1 LRKSALFYLL
11 SVQFSE
17 YKRLSLQAI
26 VIIAFLVAIAT
37 LTVGLGKGILAGVNK
52 AREQFPPGVL
62 TVTPKDVS
70 ISILKLSVGK
80 IGDDNLVEIK
90 ALEGV
95 KQVHAQMNIKIPLKA
110 EAEFMGQQA
119 VSDVALLGIDEELV
133 KGDVKSPLKFTYDA
147 NDANTPIPVVLP
159 MLFADIFN
167 LAYAESM
174 GFPRLN
180 EEYVLGKHFTLYC
193 GDSYVFGT
201 SGETTATAFRCQ
213 IVGITKTANLV
224 NGGYIP
230 LSAAKYLNEK
240 NGKDKDFYS
249 KVFVETTPQNI
260 SAVEKKITDMG
271 FAVESNSAVLE
282 KIRFASQ
289 VLVGLLLVFAL
300 TVICISLMSLYNLYS
315 SLYEARRQELGL
327 MRCVGA
333 TRHTLTILC
342 LSETLLRTALAGIV
356 GGGVAFWVLRW
367 ADRSLL
373 GMLPKISFIPE
384 SFIPLSVWDVCSI
397 VLIMIM
403 LCVGLVF
410 PKIYSLGR
418 TVPSQLMD

>member
-1 LRKSALFYLL
+1 MRKSALFYLL

-80 IGDDNLVEIK
+80 IGDDNLAEIK

-271 FAVESNSAVLE
+271 FAVESNSAVLD
-282 KIRFASQ
+282 K
-289 VLVGLLLVFAL
+289 
-300 TVICISLMSLYNLYS
+300 Y
-315 SLYEARRQELGL
+315 
-327 MRCVGA
+327 
-333 TRHTLTILC
+333 
-342 LSETLLRTALAGIV
+342 
-356 GGGVAFWVLRW
+356 VLRRRFSSGCYW
-367 ADRSLL
+367 FSR
-373 GMLPKISFIPE
+373 
-384 SFIPLSVWDVCSI
+384 
-397 VLIMIM
+397 
-403 LCVGLVF
+403 
-410 PKIYSLGR
+410 
-418 TVPSQLMD
+418 